1 MHTELTAIEA
11 PAGAT
16 APLSVI
22 EIDWALLLE
31 QRPAVLAHC
40 ELPNYL
46 LLPEVHQLLD
56 AVNHDNLLL
65 MINTLWH
72 TGARISE
79 CLALTAASF
88 KLDTRQPYVSLQTL
102 KRRGRPSRRASK
114 PRLVPISDEPFIRQ
128 LARYIKSHRIR
139 PAQRLFTITRGAVNK
154 RLDRLS
160 ATLPVAST
168 IRFTPHTF
176 RHSFAVNA
184 ILHGTPLPVVQNWLG
199 HADIKSTLVYTQV
212 LSLETYHLMQ
222 RIQF

>member
-1 MHTELTAIEA
+1 MHTELTALEA
-11 PAGAT
+11 PAT
-16 APLSVI
+16 TTPLSI
-22 EIDWALLLE
+22 IDIDWALLLE

-56 AVNHDNLLL
+56 AVSHDNLLL

-79 CLALTAASF
+79 CLALTAGSF
-88 KLDTRQPYVSLQTL
+88 KLDARQPYVSLQTL

-114 PRLVPISDEPFIRQ
+114 PRLVPISDQAFIRQ
-128 LARYIKSHRIR
+128 LTRYIKTHRIR

-154 RLDRLS
+154 RLDRLGT
-160 ATLPVAST
+160 TLPVDAT